1 MRMSNRYVLA
11 IALMAV
17 FLFLPLLRPL
27 PTALAQEKCAE
38 LMAKARTEYENGNFD
53 DALVLINR
61 CLQDYS
67 LTRETKVMAYEMLGL
82 IYVSKQEREQAKDA
96 VKKLLEIDPRYE
108 PDPGQLRPA
117 YIELI
122 KEVKAELK
130 PRGRNKKWLFIGGG
144 AVLAAGGAVFLLSS
158 SPSSQGENPTPS
170 GLPKPPGR
178 PPK

>member
-1 MRMSNRYVLA
+1 MRISNRSILA
-11 IALMAV
+11 TALVAI
-17 FLFLPLLRPL
+17 FFFLPILRPL
-27 PTALAQEKCAE
+27 PTAQAQEKCAE
-38 LMAKARTEYENGNFD
+38 LLAQARTEYENGNFD

-108 PDPGQLRPA
+108 PDTGQLRPA
-117 YIELI
+117 YVELI

-144 AVLAAGGAVFLLSS
+144 AVLAGSAAFLFS
-158 SPSSQGENPTPS
+158 SSQGAKPPS
-170 GLPKPPGR
+170 ETSGFPKPPAR
-178 PPK
+178 PK